1 MAEQERPETDLP
13 IEAPEADV
21 QEQHD
26 EIAPPLGAPSRI
38 TDDPEV
44 PEADAIEQA
53 TPEPVDDEGYE
64 R

>member
-1 MAEQERPETDLP
+1 MAEQERPDTELP
-13 IEAPEADV
+13 IEASEADA

-26 EIAPPLGAPSRI
+26 EVAPPQGAPSRI
-38 TDDPEV
+38 TDDPEA

-53 TPEPVDDEGYE
+53 TPEPVDEEGYE